1 MLRVFFR
8 RFVSFCLLF
17 LVLTGCATSTIVNLT
32 PPSLPKSEDGLYRFE
47 ASWESNQ
54 RSILEESLQAFVVLD
69 GVQYPMEPVSVAD
82 HRWEALLPLSS
93 SSRTDH
99 LYQLKFNYLSKQFP
113 QPKPDSL
120 RSEAFSLEIE
130 E

>member
-1 MLRVFFR
+1 MLRAVFR

-17 LVLTGCATSTIVNLT
+17 LVLTGCATSTVVNLT

-54 RSILEESLQAFVVLD
+54 PSILEESLQAFVVLD
-69 GVQYPMEPVSVAD
+69 GVQYPMEPVPVAD
-82 HRWEALLPLSS
+82 HRWEALLPLS

>member
-1 MLRVFFR
+1 MLRVLFR

-32 PPSLPKSEDGLYRFE
+32 PPSLPKSEDGLYRFD

-93 SSRTDH
+93 SRTDH

>member
-1 MLRVFFR
+1 MLRVLFR

-82 HRWEALLPLSS
+82 HRWSARPEERRGRA
-93 SSRTDH
+93 D
-99 LYQLKFNYLSKQFP
+99 
-113 QPKPDSL
+113 QPPD
-120 RSEAFSLEIE
+120 R
-130 E
+130 